1 MNTTTIVILN
11 DNQTWGN
18 IAGAT
23 ASNLVLTEALVGKAI
38 SMVANYTD
46 GRGTAE
52 SMTSSATSV
61 LIDTQCNSD
70 AFDPGTGLRISIEEL
85 VNTWQAQQREIAQ

>member
-23 ASNLVLTEALVGKAI
+23 
-38 SMVANYTD
+38 
-46 GRGTAE
+46 
-52 SMTSSATSV
+52 V
-61 LIDTQCNSD
+61 LIDVECNSD